1 MDYTQKINTIKTLTN
16 DNKNSQFICD
26 KLKIPKYD
34 FYNICN
40 REKIKY
46 IKANIRGGRTIG
58 SKDKEKRTRRTKNK
72 FEVKGGNNINNLD
85 YKNDDID
92 SFLNNI
98 LEEANKPV
106 TAEYVKNYDDN
117 RFKEQ

>member
-46 IKANIRGGRTIG
+46 IREQEEQKIKMKLRGEI
-58 SKDKEKRTRRTKNK
+58 
-72 FEVKGGNNINNLD
+72 I
-85 YKNDDID
+85 
-92 SFLNNI
+92 
-98 LEEANKPV
+98 
-106 TAEYVKNYDDN
+106 
-117 RFKEQ
+117 